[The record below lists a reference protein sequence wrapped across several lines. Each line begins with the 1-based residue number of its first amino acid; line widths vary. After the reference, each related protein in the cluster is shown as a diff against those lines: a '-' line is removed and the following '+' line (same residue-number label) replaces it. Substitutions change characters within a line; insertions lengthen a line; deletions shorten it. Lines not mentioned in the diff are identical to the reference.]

1 MSFYFPFLLRN
12 CQKLVNFINCF
23 WVIKY
28 YSIYLIHSLFNKC
41 FHWFLDDID
50 NFQCQRWQYRS
61 LSRIWCGDTSDY
73 DRQSFARIVVNSIWN
88 VRNLSSILS
97 VLLTLL
103 PSLHVYFMLQ
113 IAFIRTLSNLFKNF
127 KGFYFSDLLSIF
139 SPKKINR
146 KII

>member
-50 NFQCQRWQYRS
+50 NFQCQRCQYRG
-61 LSRIWCGDTSDY
+61 LSRIWCGDTSDS
-73 DRQSFARIVVNSIWN
+73 DSLSIARIVVNSIYWT
-88 VRNLSSILS
+88 VGNLSSILS

-103 PSLHVYFMLQ
+103 LNLYFMLQ
-113 IAFIRTLSNLFKNF
+113 IAFVRT
-127 KGFYFSDLLSIF
+127 FSDLLKFFKVSNLFPIC
-139 SPKKINR
+139 
-146 KII
+146 